1 MGAGARLVDV
11 IAFVP
16 SLSSLTW
23 RAERLSAVT
32 AERALSEEFI
42 LMEEGKNFRSSPA
55 EGATF
60 ESGIHGLVLLAVN
73 AVSDSQKSVD
83 VILKII
89 FMFIRCVILKEF
101 KVPQE
106 SA

>member
-11 IAFVP
+11 VVFIP
-16 SLSSLTW
+16 SLSSLT
-23 RAERLSAVT
+23 RRVERLSAIT
-32 AERALSEEFI
+32 AEGALSEEFI
-42 LMEEGKNFRSSPA
+42 LMEEGKNFRGSPA

-60 ESGIHGLVLLAVN
+60 ESAVHGLVLLAVN

-89 FMFIRCVILKEF
+89 FMFIRSVILKEF

>member
-11 IAFVP
+11 IVFVP
-16 SLSSLTW
+16 SLSSLT
-23 RAERLSAVT
+23 RRVERLSAIA
-32 AERALSEEFI
+32 AEGALGEEFI
-42 LMEEGKNFRSSPA
+42 LMEEGENFRGSPA

-60 ESGIHGLVLLAVN
+60 ESAVHGLVLLAVN